1 MQMSLDRFWMLLVVC
16 ASIFCAPV
24 GYAQSFAALV
34 SPPRFELETA
44 PGKSVRAVVEITN
57 ADSHAAQ
64 FKLKTAD
71 WYLDQNAGVQ
81 FVDALQTDSCR
92 PWVAIER
99 REISV
104 SAGGKYRY
112 RFEIKP
118 PADVTPRECR
128 FAIMIEGA
136 ENAFET
142 QNGVRI
148 PVSGR
153 IGLIVYLA
161 VGAVAPQ
168 LDVVAADLGTVNGV
182 LTPTV
187 SVKNSGSAH
196 GRLAGF
202 LEGTDAAGKKIEF
215 QPSNLPILPGETRA
229 IALNANQE
237 EKQSINIQFPISIKG
252 TLEWGEKSIPF
263 EHNYSQ

>member
-1 MQMSLDRFWMLLVVC
+1 MVRNRFWLLVIGFSAVVWPI
-16 ASIFCAPV
+16 A
-24 GYAQSFAALV
+24 GHTQSFAALV
-34 SPPRFELETA
+34 SPPRFELETT
-44 PGKSVRAVVEITN
+44 PGKAIRAVVEITN
-57 ADSHAAQ
+57 ADTHAAVY
-64 FKLKTAD
+64 KLKTAD
-71 WYLDQNAGVQ
+71 WFLDQSGGVQ

-104 SAGGKYRY
+104 AAGGKYRY

-118 PADVTPRECR
+118 PADIAPRECR

-136 ENAFET
+136 ENAIAT
-142 QNGVRI
+142 QNGVSI

-168 LDVVAADLGTVNGV
+168 LEVVVANMGLANGV
-182 LTPTV
+182 MTPTV
-187 SVKNSGSAH
+187 TVKNSGSAH

-202 LEGTDAAGKKIEF
+202 LEGVDAAGKKIEF

-229 IALNANQE
+229 IALNANRDD
-237 EKQSINIQFPISIKG
+237 KQSIEIQFPITIKG
-252 TLEWGEKSIPF
+252 TLEWGEKSMPF
-263 EHNYSQ
+263 EHSYSQ